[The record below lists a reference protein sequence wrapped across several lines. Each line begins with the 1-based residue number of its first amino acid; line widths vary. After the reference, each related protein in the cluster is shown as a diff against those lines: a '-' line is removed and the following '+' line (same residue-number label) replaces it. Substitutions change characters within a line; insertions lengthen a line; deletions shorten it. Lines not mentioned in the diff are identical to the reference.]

1 MGQFRHELKVVFIG
15 RIFSMETVDERYWR
29 LRTEY
34 FKIIHYCNGTLNE
47 KNYVIDFLRSE
58 YGEPTPELKQMA
70 KNKLEELLH
79 EYLQT
84 L

>member
-1 MGQFRHELKVVFIG
+1 MKAIMEEY
-15 RIFSMETVDERYWR
+15 ETVDERYWR
-29 LRTEY
+29 LRTQY
-34 FKIIHYCNGTLNE
+34 FKIIHYCNGTLNA
-47 KNYVIDFLRSE
+47 KDYVIDFLRSE

>member
-1 MGQFRHELKVVFIG
+1 MEINMKAI
-15 RIFSMETVDERYWR
+15 MEEYETVDERYWR
-29 LRTEY
+29 LRTQY

-47 KNYVIDFLRSE
+47 KNYVIDFLREE

-70 KNKLEELLH
+70 KNKLEELFH